1 MTSRMHSSAP
11 KKKHRA
17 GPSLPDP
24 VRGRGPVSATEARR
38 LAGNPAGTTVAPLQL
53 QSAEGLAGVGEQTWI
68 EVIRKM
74 DEVYNDLLQYEVAL
88 EEKNDEL
95 ETSQHFIYSV
105 LGSMSDILV
114 VCNRAGVIETVNN
127 ALLQFTKRPA
137 SDLIGTVLF
146 DLFALD
152 TDREKVR
159 RSLKNPQ
166 VTPLR
171 DCEIPLRDVAGEVLP
186 FSMNC
191 TPRLNSRG
199 MPVGMVFIGRPV
211 GELKR
216 AYHALREAHDDL
228 KRTQQQLLHAEKM
241 ASLGRL
247 VAGVAHELNN
257 PISFVL
263 GNVHTLQR
271 YADRLQRYLSFLHGQ
286 VDQPQASPLYQELRM
301 ERLLQDLP
309 SLIEGMVEGAERTR
323 DIVDSLKRFS
333 AVDRNEMVPLEVE
346 VVVQRAV
353 HWVTK
358 TASEHFKVTT
368 RIPAGLRVKGSQG
381 QLQQVFMNLIQN
393 AQDATAAATQPAL
406 HISAERLPHAVILRF
421 HDNGPGIATEHL
433 PHLFEPFFTTK
444 PVGKGTGLGL
454 SISYGIAERHGGGLS
469 AYNHVQGG
477 AVFELALPLCSEH
490 QT

>member
-1 MTSRMHSSAP
+1 M
-11 KKKHRA
+11 
-17 GPSLPDP
+17 
-24 VRGRGPVSATEARR
+24 
-38 LAGNPAGTTVAPLQL
+38 
-53 QSAEGLAGVGEQTWI
+53 GVGEQTWI

-88 EEKNDEL
+88 EEKNAEL

-114 VCNRAGVIETVNN
+114 VCDRAGMIETVNH
-127 ALLQFTKRPA
+127 ALLQFTGQTDA
-137 SDLIGTVLF
+137 ELLGTAF
-146 DLFALD
+146 YELFALD
-152 TDREKVR
+152 ADREQLR

-166 VTPLR
+166 PTPLR
-171 DCEIPLRDVAGEVLP
+171 DCDIPLRNARGEVLP

-191 TPRLNSRG
+191 TPRLNARG
-199 MPVGMVFIGRPV
+199 LPVGMVFIGRPV

-216 AYHALREAHDDL
+216 AYHALRAAHDDL
-228 KRTQQQLLHAEKM
+228 KRTQQQLLHAEKL

-257 PISFVL
+257 PISFVV
-263 GNVHTLQR
+263 GNVHTLRR
-271 YADRLQRYLSFLHGQ
+271 YADRLQRYLAHVHAQGQ
-286 VDQPQASPLYQELRM
+286 QPQKDPLYQELRI

-333 AVDRNEMVPLEVE
+333 AASRNEMLPLELGSVL
-346 VVVQRAV
+346 QRAV

-358 TASEHFKVTT
+358 TVSQQLKVTVVL
-368 RIPAGLRVKGSQG
+368 PAELRVKGSQG

-393 AQDATAAATQPAL
+393 AQDATAGCAQPSL
-406 HISAERLPHAVILRF
+406 HITAECKPHTLTLRF
-421 HDNGPGIATEHL
+421 HDNGPGIGADHL

-454 SISYGIAERHGGGLS
+454 SISYGIVERHGGELL
-469 AYNHVQGG
+469 AYNHARGG
-477 AVFELALPLCSEH
+477 AVFELRLPLDPGPPAGPLPSV
-490 QT
+490 TG